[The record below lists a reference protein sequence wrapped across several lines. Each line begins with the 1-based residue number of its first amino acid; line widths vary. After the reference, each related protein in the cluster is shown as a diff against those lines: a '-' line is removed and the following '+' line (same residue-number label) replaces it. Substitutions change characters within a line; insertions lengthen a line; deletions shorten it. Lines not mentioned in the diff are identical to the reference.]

1 MKFSLRH
8 IILLV
13 GIMMVI
19 LSFIFFSREDSFY
32 SNILL
37 AGLILSAFGYILILF
52 KENSIKQKIFWTL
65 AVICGVAVQYVTEA
79 PLIKKSYSIFINKN
93 HQILGEANEIMN
105 LKPDGIYGLDTSDLL
120 MGKLNEMEFSKLKA
134 LKEKAG
140 VRFISK
146 DRDIIFYC
154 LSGAI
159 DIHNGVYFINKIR
172 NDGPAFTHLK
182 DKWYY

>member
-1 MKFSLRH
+1 MKFSIRH

-13 GIMMVI
+13 GIVMVI
-19 LSFIFFSREDSFY
+19 LSFIFFSREDSIY

-37 AGLILSAFGYILILF
+37 AGLFLSAFGYILILV
-52 KENSIKQKIFWTL
+52 KENSIKLKIFWTL
-65 AVICGVAVQYVTEA
+65 IVFSGVAVQYVTEN

-93 HQILGEANEIMN
+93 SQILDAANEIMN

-120 MGKLNEMEFSKLKA
+120 MGKLNEVEFSRLKA

-146 DRDIIFYC
+146 GNDRIFYC

-159 DIHNGVYFINKIR
+159 DAHNGVYFINKIQA
-172 NDGPAFTHLK
+172 DGPVFRHLK

>member
-1 MKFSLRH
+1 MKFSIRH
-8 IILLV
+8 IMLLV
-13 GIMMVI
+13 GITMVI
-19 LSFIFFSREDSFY
+19 LSFIFFSREDRIY

-37 AGLILSAFGYILILF
+37 AGLILSGLGYVLILF
-52 KENSIKQKIFWTL
+52 KESNIKLKIIWTL
-65 AVICGVAVQYVTEA
+65 ILISGVAIQYVTEK

-93 HQILGEANEIMN
+93 FQILDAANEIIN
-105 LKPDGIYGLDTSDLL
+105 LKPDGIYGLDSSDLR
-120 MGKLNEMEFSKLKA
+120 MGKLNEIEFSRLQA

-146 DRDIIFYC
+146 ESDRIFYC

-159 DIHNGVYFINKIR
+159 DIYNGVYFINKIH
-172 NDGPAFTHLK
+172 NDGPTFNHLK

>member
-1 MKFSLRH
+1 
-8 IILLV
+8 
-13 GIMMVI
+13 MVI
-19 LSFIFFSREDSFY
+19 LCFIFFSREDSIY
-32 SNILL
+32 SGILL

-52 KENSIKQKIFWTL
+52 KENSIKLKIFWTFI
-65 AVICGVAVQYVTEA
+65 VICGVAVQYVTEQ
-79 PLIKKSYSIFINKN
+79 PLIKESYSIFINKN
-93 HQILGEANEIMN
+93 YQILVEANEIMN

-120 MGKLNEMEFSKLKA
+120 MGKLNELEFSKLKA

-146 DRDIIFYC
+146 DGDRIFYC

-159 DIHNGVYFINKIR
+159 DIHNGVYFINKIH
-172 NDGPAFTHLK
+172 DDSPVFKHLK